1 MLRGVPDII
10 GSDLL
15 KALADTGH
23 GDLIV
28 IADHF
33 YPPVTKSPNAI
44 SIQAKGNTAAEM
56 VDAVLQLVPLDV
68 EYEAH
73 PIEYMVPD
81 ADSGVVLTENK
92 VWDDTIAAVEPYMP
106 ADKPRYLMG
115 VGTPGNIIEAVA
127 RGVDFFDCVMPA
139 RNGRHGHLFT
149 WSGVINIKNVK
160 YQRDE
165 QPIDPQCDCPVC
177 RRFSRAYLRHLFKA
191 DEMLAMRFA
200 VMHNLYFYNTL
211 MARIRAAIE
220 AGEYETFRKTYTTML
235 DTRI

>member
-44 SIQAKGNTAAEM
+44 SIQAKGNTAAE
-56 VDAVLQLVPLDV
+56 LQDV

-92 VWDDTIAAVEPYMP
+92 VWDDTIAAVVKHGYDAKCVGQIERTKFYEKAAKAYVTICTSERLPYGCIILQ
-106 ADKPRYLMG
+106 KG
-115 VGTPGNIIEAVA
+115 V
-127 RGVDFFDCVMPA
+127 M
-139 RNGRHGHLFT
+139 
-149 WSGVINIKNVK
+149 
-160 YQRDE
+160 
-165 QPIDPQCDCPVC
+165 
-177 RRFSRAYLRHLFKA
+177 
-191 DEMLAMRFA
+191 
-200 VMHNLYFYNTL
+200 
-211 MARIRAAIE
+211 
-220 AGEYETFRKTYTTML
+220 
-235 DTRI
+235 

>member
-149 WSGVINIKNVK
+149 WSGVINIKNEK

-220 AGEYETFRKTYTTML
+220 AGEYETFRKTYITML

>member
-92 VWDDTIAAVEPYMP
+92 VWDDTIAAVVKHGYD
-106 ADKPRYLMG
+106 AKC
-115 VGTPGNIIEAVA
+115 VGQIE
-127 RGVDFFDCVMPA
+127 RTKFY
-139 RNGRHGHLFT
+139 
-149 WSGVINIKNVK
+149 KN
-160 YQRDE
+160 
-165 QPIDPQCDCPVC
+165 
-177 RRFSRAYLRHLFKA
+177 
-191 DEMLAMRFA
+191 
-200 VMHNLYFYNTL
+200 
-211 MARIRAAIE
+211 
-220 AGEYETFRKTYTTML
+220 
-235 DTRI
+235 